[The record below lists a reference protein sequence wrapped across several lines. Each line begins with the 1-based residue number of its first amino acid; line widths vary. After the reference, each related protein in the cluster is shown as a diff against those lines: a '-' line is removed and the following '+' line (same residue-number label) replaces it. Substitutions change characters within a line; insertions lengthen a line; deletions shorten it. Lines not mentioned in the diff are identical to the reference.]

1 MPTQTFYTQW
11 DGSKKQSNDSYIAN
25 ADELTSLTKFAV
37 QTAAVSVGA
46 VAIELTASL
55 ATRRTILI
63 QNNGSAAIFI
73 GGASVTTSDGV
84 KLDAGQ
90 MIEIAATNN
99 VKIYGISAG
108 TVNVRCL
115 ESG

>member
-37 QTAAVSVGA
+37 QTAAVSVGTVA
-46 VAIELTASL
+46 VELTANL
-55 ATRRTILI
+55 TTRRTILI
-63 QNNGSAAIFI
+63 QNNGLINVFL
-73 GGASVTTSDGV
+73 GGSTVTTATGI
-84 KLDAGQ
+84 KLTADS

-99 VKIYGISAG
+99 VKIYGIAAS
-108 TVNVRCL
+108 TVECRVF